1 MEIEQEP
8 ISKQDIEQLL
18 TFLPYFLEEH
28 EFGKWEGGK
37 TESGSIQMPYIVHSS
52 KVHEFRSLLY
62 DSNFMVVFDWGSWDE
77 GREIASDPVKVSNVD
92 LLTLRMLMTAIVR
105 NDRFSEGAFLSAIAD
120 GLIADILQ
128 RLQVLLK
135 SGKIES
141 SKQEEDTPAE
151 DHANTTVKTYAVER
165 TTEEGPYEMKCPDM
179 QDAESLFK
187 QVKDHVTTLYTRL
200 LVNGKEIKVHKSER
214 NMIAAS
220 DDLVD
225 D

>member
-18 TFLPYFLEEH
+18 TFLPHFLEEH

-37 TESGSIQMPYIVHSS
+37 TESDAMQMPHIVHSS
-52 KVHEFRSLLY
+52 KVYEFRSFLY

-92 LLTLRMLMTAIVR
+92 LLTLRMLMTAIIR
-105 NDRFSEGAFLSAIAD
+105 NDRFCEGVFLSAID
-120 GLIADILQ
+120 NGLIATILQ
-128 RLQVLLK
+128 RLKVLLK
-135 SGKIES
+135 NGEIEN
-141 SKQEEDTPAE
+141 SKQEYILAE
-151 DHANTTVKTYAVER
+151 DHVDTTVKAYAVER
-165 TTEEGPYEMKCPDM
+165 TTEEGPYKMECSDM
-179 QDAESLFK
+179 QDAENLFE
-187 QVKDHVTTLYTRL
+187 QVKDHVTTLNTRL

-220 DDLVD
+220 DEFD